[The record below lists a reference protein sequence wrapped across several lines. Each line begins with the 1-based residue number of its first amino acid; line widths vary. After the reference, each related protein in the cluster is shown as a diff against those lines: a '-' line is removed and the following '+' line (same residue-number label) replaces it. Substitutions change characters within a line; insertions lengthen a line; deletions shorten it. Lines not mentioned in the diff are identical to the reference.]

1 MKIHLPRLV
10 SELELSTDGPPK
22 PGESLGSLPSR
33 GANFRM
39 VADFTQVGEGQITIN
54 TPFVQTLIIGGRIPK
69 LSQDVSKSVQRTRHP
84 IHDAIK
90 WQKSLEAGQ
99 VENRT
104 ALARKLGMTR
114 ASVTINLHLISLIPE
129 IKEFLLAHRKA
140 EEIREFSLRKMHR
153 PAQLPPEKQ
162 REWFAGMRI

>member
-1 MKIHLPRLV
+1 MKIHLLRLV
-10 SELELSTDGPPK
+10 PELELSEHGPPK
-22 PGESLGSLPSR
+22 SGESLGSLPSR

-39 VADFTQVGEGQITIN
+39 VADFTQVSEGQITIN
-54 TPFVQTLIIGGRIPK
+54 TSFAQTLIMGGRIPK
-69 LSQDVSKSVQRTRHP
+69 LNQDVSKPVQRKRHP

-90 WQKSLEAGQ
+90 WQKTLEAGQ
-99 VENRT
+99 EENRA

-129 IKEFLLAHRKA
+129 IKEFLLALRKA

-153 PAQLPPEKQ
+153 LA
-162 REWFAGMRI
+162 